1 MVVMKY
7 FTIMVTTFALSISSA
22 GCSKSSSSSSSTGSS
37 DSDGVSSLKKIKN
50 EACACKDRTCSL
62 AVQAKIEALGERLD
76 KGVQPSKADGD
87 AMGELTVAAMICMRP
102 HLGIPGDIKAE

>member
-1 MVVMKY
+1 MKY
-7 FTIMVTTFALSISSA
+7 CTLIVTAFALSISSA

-37 DSDGVSSLKKIKN
+37 DSDGVSALKKIKN
-50 EACACKDRTCSL
+50 QACACKDRTCSL

-102 HLGIPGDIKAE
+102 YLGIPGDIKAE

>member
-1 MVVMKY
+1 MKY
-7 FTIMVTTFALSISSA
+7 CTLIVTAFALSISSA

-102 HLGIPGDIKAE
+102 YLGVPGDFKAE